1 MIINFIN
8 KTNCFAISDT
18 YLFEKCTDN
27 KIKNLVSY
35 QNLIKI
41 LELII
46 SYYDCTLNY
55 QKLIFFKRK
64 TICNFLDKE
73 CSLFKK
79 LKLYI
84 ILKSKL
90 NSLIITCAI

>member
-1 MIINFIN
+1 MIISLIN
-8 KTNCFAISDT
+8 KTNCSAISNT

-35 QNLIKI
+35 QNLFKI
-41 LELII
+41 LKLII
-46 SYYDCTLNY
+46 SYYDCTWNY
-55 QKLIFFKRK
+55 QKIILFKRK
-64 TICNFLDKE
+64 TVCNFLDKE

-79 LKLYI
+79 LKLYV

-90 NSLIITCAI
+90 NN